1 MSHSQHTVVRQVSAE
16 HPQEAAIAEAAEV
29 LRRGG
34 LVALPTE
41 TVYGLGANAL
51 EAGAVQA
58 IFAAKERPPRNPVIV
73 HVADA
78 EAARAWAAAWPE
90 RAGQLAERFW
100 PGPLTLVLPKRPVVP
115 DIVTAGGA
123 TVGLRV
129 PAHRVALALL
139 KAADVPIAAPS
150 ANRSSRVSPTT
161 AAHVLADLEGR
172 IDMILDAGPTSGGLE
187 STVLDLTVEPPRV
200 LRPGLVS
207 VAQLEEVIGPVNVS
221 SAVALGHCARQGCSR
236 NIMHRGAKSCVL
248 IDKRPRRRSL
258 KCKRH
263 GSG

>member
-1 MSHSQHTVVRQVSAE
+1 MSHSRHTVVRQVSAE

-78 EAARAWAAAWPE
+78 EAARALAAAWPE

-221 SAVALGHCARQGCSR
+221 SAAALGHCARQGCSR

-248 IDKRPRRRSL
+248 INKRPRRRSL
-258 KCKRH
+258 KCKRQ